1 LRNIDLETLRGA
13 VGCPYSTQGENA
25 MIDDPKE
32 PVRPVEEPSERPSE
46 VPGDGGDTD
55 FPGSTPDEVPEH
67 M

>member
-1 LRNIDLETLRGA
+1 
-13 VGCPYSTQGENA
+13 
-25 MIDDPKE
+25 MIDDPKD

-55 FPGSTPDEVPEH
+55 FPGSTPDEVPED